1 MKLIK
6 APYISQ
12 EGKYPTGCEIISAV
26 MLLNY
31 LGFSLTADEFIR
43 TCLDKKDFEMRNGIC
58 YGPDQENSSAEAPMI
73 LKVSDATLR

>member
-12 EGKYPTGCEIISAV
+12 EGKYPTGCESISAV

-31 LGFSLTADEFIR
+31 LGF
-43 TCLDKKDFEMRNGIC
+43 
-58 YGPDQENSSAEAPMI
+58 Y
-73 LKVSDATLR
+73 

>member
-31 LGFSLTADEFIR
+31 LGFFIDGR
-43 TCLDKKDFEMRNGIC
+43 RIYPHLPGQKRF
-58 YGPDQENSSAEAPMI
+58 
-73 LKVSDATLR
+73 